1 MTVEV
6 VPYSHDWPQLFSRVA
21 EQLREAFDGLPT
33 IEIEHVG
40 STAVP
45 GLAAK
50 PILDVDVIVRRE
62 MVGDTIGAL
71 EAAGYVHRGDLGVTD
86 REAFVAPDE
95 DPPRNVYVCVSGT
108 LHVRN
113 HLAVRNALRTN
124 PELRDRYGA
133 LKLELAGD
141 PDMDI
146 RRYIAGKSA
155 VLQEVLAVSDL
166 TANEKRQIYEL
177 NTRS

>member
-1 MTVEV
+1 MTVNV
-6 VPYSHDWPQLFSRVA
+6 VPYSHDWPQLFGRVA
-21 EQLREAFDGLPT
+21 EHLREALGGIPLV
-33 IEIEHVG
+33 EIAHVG

-50 PILDVDVIVRRE
+50 PILDVDIIVHRDVVRAAS
-62 MVGDTIGAL
+62 DAL
-71 EAAGYVHRGDLGVTD
+71 EVAGYSHRGDLGVTD
-86 REAFVAPDE
+86 REAFFAPDD

-113 HLAVRNALRTN
+113 HLAVRDALRAN

-133 LKLELAGD
+133 VKLELAGD

-146 RRYIAGKSA
+146 RRYVAGKSE
-155 VLQEVLAVSDL
+155 VLQDVLAVSDL
-166 TANEKRQIYEL
+166 TPQEKRQIYEL

>member
-1 MTVEV
+1 
-6 VPYSHDWPQLFSRVA
+6 
-21 EQLREAFDGLPT
+21 
-33 IEIEHVG
+33 
-40 STAVP
+40 
-45 GLAAK
+45 
-50 PILDVDVIVRRE
+50 
-62 MVGDTIGAL
+62 
-71 EAAGYVHRGDLGVTD
+71 
-86 REAFVAPDE
+86 
-95 DPPRNVYVCVSGT
+95 
-108 LHVRN
+108 
-113 HLAVRNALRTN
+113 LAVRNALRTN

-155 VLQEVLAVSDL
+155 VLQDVLAVSDL

>member
-1 MTVEV
+1 MSVDV

-21 EQLREAFDGLPT
+21 DQLRKALDGIPT
-33 IEIEHVG
+33 IGIEHVG

-50 PILDVDVIVRRE
+50 PILDVDVVVRRDL
-62 MVGDTIGAL
+62 VGVAIEKL
-71 EAAGYVHRGDLGVTD
+71 EAVGYVHRGDLGVTD
-86 REAFVAPDE
+86 REALLAPDE
-95 DPPRNVYVCVSGT
+95 EPPRNVYVCVSGT

-113 HLAVRNALRTN
+113 HLAARTALRSD
-124 PELRDRYGA
+124 PELRDRHGA
-133 LKLELAGD
+133 VKLELAGN

-155 VLQEVLAVSDL
+155 VLQDVLAASDL
-166 TANEKRQIYEL
+166 TTDEKQRIYEL

>member
-1 MTVEV
+1 MSVEV
-6 VPYSHDWPQLFSRVA
+6 VPYSHDWPQLFIRVA
-21 EQLREAFDGLPT
+21 EQLREVLDGLPA

-50 PILDVDVIVRRE
+50 PVIDVDVIVRRE
-62 MVGDTIGAL
+62 LLGTAIGAL

-86 REAFVAPDE
+86 RKAFFAPDE

-113 HLAVRNALRTN
+113 HLAARNALRN
-124 PELRDRYGA
+124 DPELRDRYGA
-133 LKLELAGD
+133 VKLELASD

-146 RRYIAGKSA
+146 HRYIARKSD
-155 VLQEVLAVSDL
+155 VLQEVLAASDL
-166 TANEKRQIYEL
+166 TAGEKRRIYEI
-177 NTRS
+177 NTRF